1 LKSLELIS
9 QILRR
14 VHPTLKRAR
23 EDDIPFLDLFA
34 RIPYIGSCPF
44 PIQWT
49 FVLDAS
55 IFSARSTNR
64 PAFIRL
70 PLHLLA
76 LFQTHISVSGP
87 SILFLFTADI
97 LFQPVLAASNTQH
110 YKAGHGGSRNNNGRL
125 RTFPSTRADGHPHK
139 ALVSLPEG
147 SLSRILGTKFLGII
161 LLR

>member
-1 LKSLELIS
+1 MKDLELIS

-14 VHPTLKRAR
+14 VHPTLKRVR
-23 EDDIPFLDLFA
+23 EDDIPLLDLFA
-34 RIPYIGSCPF
+34 RIPYTGSCPF

-49 FVLDAS
+49 LVFDAS

-70 PLHLLA
+70 HLLLLA
-76 LFQTHISVSGP
+76 LFQTHISVPGP

-110 YKAGHGGSRNNNGRL
+110 CKAGHGGSRNNDSRL
-125 RTFPSTRADGHPHK
+125 GTFPSTRADGHPPE

-147 SLSRILGTKFLGII
+147 SMPRILGTKLLGII